1 MALWVLPPKLALQ
14 ASEVLIPSPLQDR
27 GAPGQGNAL
36 RNLCRQCPT
45 SINSAETLLINLWD
59 AAGAFINSTAPVQM
73 LGSSL
78 TH

>member
-27 GAPGQGNAL
+27 GAPGQGNAP

-45 SINSAETLLINLWD
+45 SINSAETFSLISGMLQVHLLTAQPLFKCWD
-59 AAGAFINSTAPVQM
+59 P
-73 LGSSL
+73 L
-78 TH
+78 